1 MLSELMLRLVHTI
14 DALGYVGILLLMA
27 MESSVL
33 PVPSEL
39 VMPPAGYLAARGD
52 MNIWIALACGT
63 IGSMLGAFANYW
75 VASKVGRWVFVRYG
89 RFVLLS
95 EKSLARTEAF
105 FARHGEIATFVGRLF
120 PVIRHL
126 ISIPAGLA
134 RMRLDRFFAYTGAGA
149 GIWCAILLGIGYAI
163 GRAGETMTSDE
174 QSRMFTEYSHKAVL
188 VLVPVIAVVV
198 VGYLVLQKRREPG
211 AGSRTAP

>member
-1 MLSELMLRLVHTI
+1 MISELMLKLVHAI
-14 DALGYVGILLLMA
+14 DTLGYAGIVLLMA

-39 VMPPAGYLAARGD
+39 VMPPAGYLAASGQ
-52 MNIWIALACGT
+52 MNLWIALLCGT
-63 IGSMLGAFANYW
+63 VGSMLGAWANYW

-89 RFVLLS
+89 KFVLLS
-95 EKSLARTEAF
+95 EKSLVRTEAF

-149 GIWCAILLGIGYAI
+149 GIWCAILLGIGYGI
-163 GRAGETMTSDE
+163 GKAGQTLSAEE
-174 QSRMFTEYSHKAVL
+174 QSVLFTAWSHKAVM
-188 VLVPVIAVVV
+188 VLIPIIVLIVLGYVAV
-198 VGYLVLQKRREPG
+198 QRRRQARGEG
-211 AGSRTAP
+211 R